1 MPQADLGRRH
11 ANQRVIVRVGGWYQL
26 PVRSVHERSLATS
39 RGGLLMT
46 PAERRQDQDFGH
58 TVAHGQSE
66 GQGEELK
73 GLRSYWRA
81 VPRIWKV
88 LGAVLTPIAAIFAII
103 VPLGVISPS
112 PSPAQPTGYFQG
124 FVMGQI
130 GLHVRQTPKRS
141 GSVVASLQPG
151 TTVFIVCTKKG
162 DPVKG
167 PGHSGG
173 TITTRVWDYVRTAT
187 SAGPLGFVP
196 DAWVNTGTVKPEAHD
211 C

>member
-1 MPQADLGRRH
+1 M
-11 ANQRVIVRVGGWYQL
+11 

-39 RGGLLMT
+39 RGGMLMT
-46 PAERRQDQDFGH
+46 PAERKQDQDLGYA
-58 TVAHGQSE
+58 VAHGESE
-66 GQGEELK
+66 GQGEGRK
-73 GLRSYWRA
+73 GLRSHWGA

-130 GLHVRQTPKRS
+130 GLHVRETPKSS

-187 SAGPLGFVP
+187 SVSPLGFVP
-196 DAWVNTGTVKPEAHD
+196 DAWVNTGSIKPEAHN